1 MALAGTLGAR
11 LYMSETPLVDAEAV
25 NDISDFTGL
34 TIDKEI
40 TLIENVGEFGKQF
53 ELVTFQA
60 VGDGRTRKLKGPYNA
75 GTLPL
80 VLGQDLSQES
90 HLLLKTIGDSLDQ
103 LTYPFKLFIN
113 GADPDFDT
121 FYFGGKV
128 FSFRTVMGA
137 ANTVVKANVNIEIYT
152 DVYVGFGDAS

>member
-11 LYMSETPLVDAEAV
+11 LWISETPLVDAEA
-25 NDISDFTGL
+25 ITSYSDFTGL

-40 TLIENVGEFGKQF
+40 TLIENIGQFGKAF

-75 GTLPL
+75 GNLPL
-80 VLGQDLSQES
+80 VIGQDLGDEG
-90 HLLLKTIGDSLDQ
+90 HMLLKTIGDSLDQ

-113 GADPDFDT
+113 GADVDWDT
-121 FYFGGKV
+121 VYFGGKIM
-128 FSFRTVMGA
+128 SFQTVMGA
-137 ANTVVKANVNIEIYT
+137 ANTVVKANVNIELYT
-152 DVYVGFGDAS
+152 DAYYGFGDAS